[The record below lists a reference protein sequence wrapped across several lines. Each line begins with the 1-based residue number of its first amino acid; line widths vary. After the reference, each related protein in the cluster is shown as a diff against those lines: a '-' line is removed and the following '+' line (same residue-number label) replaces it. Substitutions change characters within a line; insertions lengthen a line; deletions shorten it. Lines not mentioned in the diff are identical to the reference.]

1 LINTE
6 KMTHLDIE
14 LKKLKQDMA
23 EMFGLVY
30 SQLEKARQALVAFD
44 KDLAREVRVN
54 EKRVNSFE
62 LKLDRDC
69 ENIIALFNPVAID
82 LRFVLAALK
91 INSNLERIGD
101 IAEGIAQFVLSIK
114 NPPDHELLENS
125 RVIEMFDTANSIVF
139 DVMTAFETEDTT
151 LARNVFMKDE
161 LLDEINMAANASVAE
176 FIRNNTDKINQSL
189 YMLSTIRK
197 LERVGDQSKNIAEE
211 IIFYIEA
218 KVLKHKKKHEK
229 ISGLSQGENP

>member
-1 LINTE
+1 MFILVNSQME
-6 KMTHLDIE
+6 K
-14 LKKLKQDMA
+14 
-23 EMFGLVY
+23 
-30 SQLEKARQALVAFD
+30 SRQALVDFD

-69 ENIIALFNPVAID
+69 ENIIALFNPVAVD
-82 LRFVLAALK
+82 LRLVLASLK

-114 NPPDHELLENS
+114 SAPDKGLLDS
-125 RVIEMFDTANSIVF
+125 TRVIEMFDTAISIVN
-139 DVMTAFETEDTT
+139 DVMISFESEDTR

-161 LLDEINMAANASVAE
+161 MLDDINLSANTAVAD
-176 FIRNNTDKINQSL
+176 FIRTNPEKINQSL

-211 IIFYIEA
+211 IIFYVEA

-229 ISGLSQGENP
+229 ISGVSDSENP